1 MIWVSEGI
9 RRVSSDTTSSLAEQ
23 RRRIAWLFRDTR
35 LADVVVADV
44 VVGLLPWLPA
54 EDWTPVIRAHASDTT
69 MLKFIHRM
77 ALREGRND
85 VACRVAK
92 ALDIPCTAGGRTT
105 GLTGRNL
112 VGARQ
117 EYGLTR
123 PQKAWTNA
131 DTSLRG
137 ESRRIAD
144 DGIAVR
150 LSTLLLLCGFAAGAS
165 SSVFAGSPT
174 DDAFDALLS
183 IPQAAA
189 EDGEWNH
196 SAPEGFDIDGGEDA
210 LIEWLTASKE
220 EGADFAELRHQG
232 SLLHHAIRAGLDRTA
247 LWLLAQGANPL
258 QTLDNASE
266 GADALAIAIE
276 HRRWPVI
283 EVLLK
288 RADVTA
294 AARRTKLAS
303 TWLSLPVAATDADI
317 ARLSALKLP
326 LPEGKL
332 ANALLYN
339 ALIRRW
345 YGLALTLAEHGATPP
360 DGLRPRAEL
369 NTQPLQTETIERLDA
384 RLTVPLF
391 AYLAAQP
398 TDRKEVDTIWALR
411 VRKPFEDAAFTRSV
425 VIAVLDTSRTAEMRT
440 ATLQHIPAAALT
452 AALADG
458 EVFKRWIK
466 WAITLPTA
474 DSEWAFAAT
483 GNWPRERPVEF
494 VEALRSSAS
503 WYHATPKN
511 PALDDAWRRTL
522 ARLPKP
528 IPAALNGQLWMFVPF
543 DQRGDLLALGYV
555 PGNQELAY
563 WLDRDSVD
571 NLRTVWPAMKAT
583 VPDIGPRIHAALIGD
598 CVLGQRDGTMRL
610 DERVLE
616 KSRVLSEGGARPA
629 QPLILDS
636 ACRGNADKAAL
647 AGLEQ
652 DGIVATAPP
661 LRNDRFRIPAKTCR
675 FEPDARWRDALLS
688 NHQVGS
694 FEAVGAQLVPLPGS
708 DECGVLVWGGTS
720 AAALSSTRTISAAR
734 AGSRRVPKARARP
747 RSGASSMAVCGRPYS
762 KGSPRSPAPS
772 PCRIPTT
779 THRCCSPAASIS
791 AAVAAHRPCCSAGTH
806 PTPRSR
812 CTRCRMKTRAR
823 RRITRTAAPPAK
835 HPYPNAL
842 RPTAGRCRSRISSTA
857 TGAANA
863 TATSPPSSRSTIPFC
878 RRCASSLC
886 RRNGRAARSPPSPTR
901 NCRSPT
907 SVNALPGCS
916 AIRSSPA
923 CSTTTLRNVCCRGCQ
938 RKTGHRC

>member
-1 MIWVSEGI
+1 
-9 RRVSSDTTSSLAEQ
+9 
-23 RRRIAWLFRDTR
+23 
-35 LADVVVADV
+35 
-44 VVGLLPWLPA
+44 
-54 EDWTPVIRAHASDTT
+54 
-69 MLKFIHRM
+69 
-77 ALREGRND
+77 
-85 VACRVAK
+85 
-92 ALDIPCTAGGRTT
+92 
-105 GLTGRNL
+105 
-112 VGARQ
+112 
-117 EYGLTR
+117 
-123 PQKAWTNA
+123 
-131 DTSLRG
+131 
-137 ESRRIAD
+137 
-144 DGIAVR
+144 VR
-150 LSTLLLLCGFAAGAS
+150 LSTLLLLCGFAVGAS
-165 SSVFAGSPT
+165 SSAFAGSPT

-247 LWLLAQGANPL
+247 LWLLAHGANPL

-411 VRKPFEDAAFTRSV
+411 VRKPFEDAAFTRGV
-425 VIAVLDTSRTAEMRT
+425 VIAVLDSSRTAEMRT
-440 ATLQHIPAAALT
+440 ATLQRIPAAALT
-452 AALADG
+452 AALSDG

-483 GNWPRERPVEF
+483 GDWPRERPVEF

-571 NLRTVWPAMKAT
+571 NLRTIWPAMKAT

-708 DECGVLVWGGTS
+708 DECGVLVWGGNFGGRVEFNEDDFS
-720 AAALSSTRTISAAR
+720 
-734 AGSRRVPKARARP
+734 GSRRFSPCTEGESATALWRIVDGRVRQTVLEGLSAIAGAVAVQDTDDDTPLLLAGGIDLGGCGSTPTVLLGWNASDAAQPLHALPHEDARAQAYYAHCSAAGETPVPECTAADGWSLSIEDFIDRYW
-747 RSGASSMAVCGRPYS
+747 SSERDRYVAAVLALDYPALSTLRQQPLPPQWTRRAIAAVSDAKLPLADKRERTAWLFRDPQLTSVLDYDATQRLLPWLPAEDWTPVLNALKNNTELLHVLFERAERDGHTAQACRIARALGRGCS
-762 KGSPRSPAPS
+762 KG
-772 PCRIPTT
+772 
-779 THRCCSPAASIS
+779 
-791 AAVAAHRPCCSAGTH
+791 
-806 PTPRSR
+806 
-812 CTRCRMKTRAR
+812 
-823 RRITRTAAPPAK
+823 
-835 HPYPNAL
+835 
-842 RPTAGRCRSRISSTA
+842 
-857 TGAANA
+857 
-863 TATSPPSSRSTIPFC
+863 
-878 RRCASSLC
+878 
-886 RRNGRAARSPPSPTR
+886 
-901 NCRSPT
+901 
-907 SVNALPGCS
+907 
-916 AIRSSPA
+916 
-923 CSTTTLRNVCCRGCQ
+923 
-938 RKTGHRC
+938 

>member
-1 MIWVSEGI
+1 M
-9 RRVSSDTTSSLAEQ
+9 
-23 RRRIAWLFRDTR
+23 
-35 LADVVVADV
+35 
-44 VVGLLPWLPA
+44 
-54 EDWTPVIRAHASDTT
+54 
-69 MLKFIHRM
+69 
-77 ALREGRND
+77 
-85 VACRVAK
+85 
-92 ALDIPCTAGGRTT
+92 
-105 GLTGRNL
+105 
-112 VGARQ
+112 
-117 EYGLTR
+117 
-123 PQKAWTNA
+123 
-131 DTSLRG
+131 
-137 ESRRIAD
+137 
-144 DGIAVR
+144 R
-150 LSTLLLLCGFAAGAS
+150 LSTLLLLCGFAVGAS
-165 SSVFAGSPT
+165 SSAFAGSPT

-183 IPQAAA
+183 MPQAAA

-232 SLLHHAIRAGLDRTA
+232 SLLHHAIRAGFDRTA

-266 GADALAIAIE
+266 GTDALAIAIE

-283 EVLLK
+283 EALLK

-303 TWLSLPVAATDADI
+303 TWLSLPIAATDADI
-317 ARLSALKLP
+317 ARLTALKLP

-339 ALIRRW
+339 ALMRRW

-369 NTQPLQTETIERLDA
+369 TTQPLQAETIERLDA
-384 RLTVPLF
+384 RLTAPLF

-425 VIAVLDTSRTAEMRT
+425 VIAVLDSSRTAEMRT
-440 ATLQHIPAAALT
+440 ATLQRIPAAALT

-483 GNWPRERPVEF
+483 GDWPRERPVEF

-511 PALDDAWRRTL
+511 PALDDAWRRTF
-522 ARLPKP
+522 ARLAKP

-543 DQRGDLLALGYV
+543 DQRSDLLALGYV
-555 PGNQELAY
+555 PGDQELAY

-571 NLRTVWPAMKAT
+571 NLRTIWPAMKAA

-616 KSRVLSEGGARPA
+616 KSRVLSAGGARPA
-629 QPLILDS
+629 QPLVLDS
-636 ACRGNADKAAL
+636 ACRGSADKTAL

-661 LRNDRFRIPAKTCR
+661 LRSDRFRTPAKTCR
-675 FEPDARWRDALLS
+675 FEPDAHWRDALL
-688 NHQVGS
+688 NTHQVGS
-694 FEAVGAQLVPLPGS
+694 FEVVGAQLVPLPGS
-708 DECGVLVWGGTS
+708 DECGVLVWGGSFGGRVQFTEDDFSGSRMFSPCTDGESATALWRVVDGRLQQTVLEGLSAIAGAVAVQDTDDDTPLLLAGGIDLGGCGSTPTVLLGWNAS
-720 AAALSSTRTISAAR
+720 AAAQPLRALPHEDARAQAYYAHCSAAGETPTPECVPADGWSLSIEDFIDRYWSSERDRYVAAVLALDYPALSVLRKQPLPPQWTRRTIAAVSDAKLPLADKRERTAWLFRDPLLSSVLDYDATQRLLPWLPAEDWTPVLNALKNNTELLQFLFERAERDGHTAQACRIAR
-734 AGSRRVPKARARP
+734 ALG
-747 RSGASSMAVCGRPYS
+747 RSCS
-762 KGSPRSPAPS
+762 KG
-772 PCRIPTT
+772 
-779 THRCCSPAASIS
+779 
-791 AAVAAHRPCCSAGTH
+791 
-806 PTPRSR
+806 
-812 CTRCRMKTRAR
+812 
-823 RRITRTAAPPAK
+823 
-835 HPYPNAL
+835 
-842 RPTAGRCRSRISSTA
+842 
-857 TGAANA
+857 
-863 TATSPPSSRSTIPFC
+863 
-878 RRCASSLC
+878 
-886 RRNGRAARSPPSPTR
+886 
-901 NCRSPT
+901 
-907 SVNALPGCS
+907 
-916 AIRSSPA
+916 
-923 CSTTTLRNVCCRGCQ
+923 
-938 RKTGHRC
+938 